1 MADFSSI
8 KWMPA
13 AKIHA
18 AQRRN
23 LIGQLK
29 DGFVQAKAERFWLNG
44 KDITATLAE
53 GVVPKLFWA
62 QVDETAECDWV
73 AGSFAVRPGPT
84 IGYPQTQS
92 WVADGVKFTDPLQL
106 DRATLG
112 SYTGVVQQIGAGEF
126 AKWADH
132 ISETSKPMSEA
143 EFRRL
148 FNCQYP
154 DSKVARKRLREEQQR
169 VGLRLAPHR
178 PRKVAPEKTAS

>member
-1 MADFSSI
+1 MADFFSM
-8 KWMPA
+8 KWVPA
-13 AKIHA
+13 AKIHSS
-18 AQRRN
+18 QRRT

-29 DGFVQAKAERFWLNG
+29 DGLVQAKAEQFLLNG
-44 KDITATLAE
+44 KDITASLNE
-53 GVVPKLFWA
+53 GVVPKIFWA

-92 WVADGVKFTDPLQL
+92 WIADGVKFTDPIQRN
-106 DRATLG
+106 RATLG
-112 SYTGVVQQIGAGEF
+112 SNTGVVPQIGAGEL
-126 AKWADH
+126 AKWASR
-132 ISETSKPMSEA
+132 IAETSKPMSEA
-143 EFRRL
+143 EFRSL

-154 DSKVARKRLREEQQR
+154 DSDVSRERLRSEQKR